1 MIHSSILMNIGGK
14 NIMSEKSR
22 IVHAAAF
29 VDALKSSGYKSTYN
43 AISEIVDNS
52 IDAHAK
58 NVFII
63 GEQNLMNT
71 GNSSERRIVS
81 FAFLD
86 DGDGMD
92 MEKLSRCLSIGYSD
106 KDDRNGMGRFGVGL
120 PQASVFVCNRV
131 EVYSWQNGIK
141 NCMRT
146 HLDIDEIRNL
156 DLNELDIPVSASI
169 PNEYSC
175 YLTWRQ
181 DDKQYDFTKHGTLVV
196 WTKCTRVDHKKWNTC
211 VSHMSEDL
219 GRKYRYFLH
228 DGSVQIAMC
237 ERVSRSFE
245 TILPNDPLYLMTPSQ
260 ECLKDSIIESNY
272 ASKSYNL
279 SEGYT
284 ECMFEP
290 FKNEDG
296 NFGEIEYPIKYEKDG
311 AIITKTVK
319 IKFSVV
325 KEKYYSMPALKSTQK
340 PGTYPY
346 GKTTKIKNN
355 VGISIVRQGR
365 EIDFS
370 TFGFFG
376 IYNVPEFRWWGCEI
390 SFDSELDEVFG
401 ISNNKQYVDLKP
413 MSKDE
418 MSEYASDKI
427 QPLWMQLFAVID
439 PTIRAMDN
447 RNESVRKEKITENN
461 EGEAADASSD
471 VGNLVNN
478 AEQNSEDETYV
489 HNTSITD
496 NEKKKEAEEELKKE
510 GFEQPNESQINQ
522 FILSNVRFKA
532 ENRGRTENFLTYS
545 YVANVLIITL
555 NKDHSFYTLFVSKL
569 YENDDDRIAFQL
581 LLTALVKSTQELS
594 VSYTQ
599 AMDSLFRK
607 INNKVYDYMVEYSK
621 KISQE

>member
-1 MIHSSILMNIGGK
+1 
-14 NIMSEKSR
+14 MSEKSR
-22 IVHAAAF
+22 IIHAAAF
-29 VDALKSSGYKSTYN
+29 IDALKSSGYKSTYN

-63 GEQNLMNT
+63 GEQKLMCT
-71 GNSSERRIVS
+71 DSVSEKRIAS

-86 DGDGMD
+86 DGDGMNV
-92 MEKLSRCLSIGYSD
+92 EKLSKCLSIGYSD
-106 KDDRNGMGRFGVGL
+106 KDHNGMGRFGVGL

-131 EVYSWQNGIK
+131 EVYSWQNGIE

-146 HLDIDEIRNL
+146 HLDIDEIRDL
-156 DLNELDIPVSASI
+156 DLNELDSPEEATIPE
-169 PNEYSC
+169 EYRC
-175 YLTWRQ
+175 YIKWKQ
-181 DDKQYDFTKHGTLVV
+181 DDRQYNFSEHGTLVI

-219 GRKYRYFLH
+219 GRKYRYFLQN
-228 DGSVQIAMC
+228 GSVQIAMC
-237 ERVSRSFE
+237 ERVSKSFE

-260 ECLKDSIIESNY
+260 ECLKNSIIESNFI
-272 ASKSYNL
+272 SKPYNPAD
-279 SEGYT
+279 GYT

-290 FKNEDG
+290 FQNADG
-296 NFGEIEYPIKYEKDG
+296 DFSEIDYPITYEKDG
-311 AIITKTVK
+311 SAITKTIK

-325 KEKYYSMPALKSTQK
+325 KEKYYSQPALGSTQK

-413 MSKDE
+413 MSKEE
-418 MSEYASDKI
+418 MKEYAADEI

-439 PTIRAMDN
+439 PTLKAMN
-447 RNESVRKEKITENN
+447 TRNESVRQEKLSQNN
-461 EGEAADASSD
+461 DDIGADAGSD
-471 VGNLVNN
+471 VGDLVNN
-478 AEQNSEDETYV
+478 AEQNSEDEAYV
-489 HNTSITD
+489 HDTSLTED
-496 NEKKKEAEEELKKE
+496 EKKKEAEEELKKE
-510 GFEQPNESQINQ
+510 GFDKPNDEQINQ
-522 FILSNVRFKA
+522 FILSNVRFKT
-532 ENRGRTENFLTYS
+532 EHRGRMENFMSYA

-555 NKDHSFYTLFVSKL
+555 NADHAFYTLFVNKVFT
-569 YENDDDRIAFQL
+569 NDDDRIAFQL
-581 LLTALVKSTQELS
+581 LLTALIKSTQELS
-594 VSYTQ
+594 VSYTD
-599 AMDSLFRK
+599 AMDLLFRK
-607 INNKVYDYMVEYSK
+607 INNKIYEYMIEYSK

>member
-1 MIHSSILMNIGGK
+1 MHSSILMNIGG
-14 NIMSEKSR
+14 NNMSEKSR
-22 IVHAAAF
+22 IIHAAAF
-29 VDALKSSGYKSTYN
+29 IDALKSSGYKSTYN

-63 GEQNLMNT
+63 GEQKLMCT
-71 GNSSERRIVS
+71 DSVSEKRIAS

-86 DGDGMD
+86 DGDGMNV
-92 MEKLSRCLSIGYSD
+92 EKLSKCLSIGYSD
-106 KDDRNGMGRFGVGL
+106 KDHNGMGRFGVGL

-131 EVYSWQNGIK
+131 EVYSWQNGIE

-146 HLDIDEIRNL
+146 HLDIDEIRDL
-156 DLNELDIPVSASI
+156 DLNELDSPEEATIPE
-169 PNEYSC
+169 EYRC
-175 YLTWRQ
+175 YIKWKQ
-181 DDKQYDFTKHGTLVV
+181 DDRQYNFSEHGTLVI

-219 GRKYRYFLH
+219 GRKYRYFLQN
-228 DGSVQIAMC
+228 GSVQIAMC
-237 ERVSRSFE
+237 ERVSKSFE

-260 ECLKDSIIESNY
+260 ECLKNSIIESNFI
-272 ASKSYNL
+272 SKPYNPAD
-279 SEGYT
+279 GYT

-290 FKNEDG
+290 FQNADG
-296 NFGEIEYPIKYEKDG
+296 DFSEIDYPITYEKDG
-311 AIITKTVK
+311 SAITKTIK

-325 KEKYYSMPALKSTQK
+325 KEKYYSQPALGSTQK

-413 MSKDE
+413 MSKEE
-418 MSEYASDKI
+418 MKEYAADEI

-439 PTIRAMDN
+439 PTLKAMN
-447 RNESVRKEKITENN
+447 TRNESVRQEKLSQNN
-461 EGEAADASSD
+461 DDIGADAGSD
-471 VGNLVNN
+471 VGDLVNN
-478 AEQNSEDETYV
+478 AEQNSEDEAYV
-489 HNTSITD
+489 HDTSLTED
-496 NEKKKEAEEELKKE
+496 EKKKEAEEELKKE
-510 GFEQPNESQINQ
+510 GFNKPNDEQINQ
-522 FILSNVRFKA
+522 FILSNVRFKT
-532 ENRGRTENFLTYS
+532 EHRSRMENFMSYA

-555 NKDHSFYTLFVSKL
+555 NADHAFYTLFVNKVFT
-569 YENDDDRIAFQL
+569 NDDDRIAFQL
-581 LLTALVKSTQELS
+581 LLTALIKSTQELS
-594 VSYTQ
+594 VSYTD
-599 AMDSLFRK
+599 AMDLLFRK
-607 INNKVYDYMVEYSK
+607 INNKIYEYMIEYSK

>member
-1 MIHSSILMNIGGK
+1 MHSSILMNIGG
-14 NIMSEKSR
+14 NNMSEKSR
-22 IVHAAAF
+22 IIHAAAF
-29 VDALKSSGYKSTYN
+29 IDALKSSGYKSTYN

-63 GEQNLMNT
+63 GEQKLMYT
-71 GNSSERRIVS
+71 DSVSEKRIAS

-86 DGDGMD
+86 DGDGMNV
-92 MEKLSRCLSIGYSD
+92 EKLSKCLSIGYSD
-106 KDDRNGMGRFGVGL
+106 KDHNGMGRFGVGL

-131 EVYSWQNGIK
+131 EVYSWQNGIE

-146 HLDIDEIRNL
+146 HLDIDEIRDL
-156 DLNELDIPVSASI
+156 DLNELDSPEEATIPE
-169 PNEYSC
+169 EYRC
-175 YLTWRQ
+175 YIKWKQ
-181 DDKQYDFTKHGTLVV
+181 DDRQYNFSEHGTLVI

-219 GRKYRYFLH
+219 GRKYRYFLQN
-228 DGSVQIAMC
+228 GSVQIAMC
-237 ERVSRSFE
+237 ERVSKSFE

-260 ECLKDSIIESNY
+260 ECLKNSIIESNFI
-272 ASKSYNL
+272 SKPYNPAD
-279 SEGYT
+279 GYT

-290 FKNEDG
+290 FQNADG
-296 NFGEIEYPIKYEKDG
+296 DFSEIDYPITYEKDG
-311 AIITKTVK
+311 SAITKTIK

-325 KEKYYSMPALKSTQK
+325 KEKYYSQPALGSTQK

-413 MSKDE
+413 MSKEE
-418 MSEYASDKI
+418 MKEYAADEI

-439 PTIRAMDN
+439 PTLKAMN
-447 RNESVRKEKITENN
+447 TRNESVRQEKLSQNN
-461 EGEAADASSD
+461 DDIGADAGSD
-471 VGNLVNN
+471 VGDLVNN
-478 AEQNSEDETYV
+478 AEQNSEDEAYV
-489 HNTSITD
+489 HDTSLTED
-496 NEKKKEAEEELKKE
+496 EKKKEAEEELKKE
-510 GFEQPNESQINQ
+510 GFNKPNDEQINQ
-522 FILSNVRFKA
+522 FILSNVRFKT
-532 ENRGRTENFLTYS
+532 EHRSRMENFMSYA

-555 NKDHSFYTLFVSKL
+555 NADHAFYTLFVNKVFT
-569 YENDDDRIAFQL
+569 NDDDRIAFQL
-581 LLTALVKSTQELS
+581 LLTALIKSTQELS
-594 VSYTQ
+594 VSYTD
-599 AMDSLFRK
+599 AMDLLFRR
-607 INNKVYDYMVEYSK
+607 INNKIYEYMIEYSK

>member
-1 MIHSSILMNIGGK
+1 MHSSILMNIGG
-14 NIMSEKSR
+14 NNMSEKSR
-22 IVHAAAF
+22 IIHAAAF
-29 VDALKSSGYKSTYN
+29 IDALKSSGYKSTYN

-63 GEQNLMNT
+63 GEQKLMCT
-71 GNSSERRIVS
+71 DSVSEKRIAS

-86 DGDGMD
+86 DGDGMNV
-92 MEKLSRCLSIGYSD
+92 EKLSKCLSIGYSD
-106 KDDRNGMGRFGVGL
+106 KDHNGMGRFGVGL

-131 EVYSWQNGIK
+131 EVYSWQNGIE

-146 HLDIDEIRNL
+146 HLDIDEIRDL
-156 DLNELDIPVSASI
+156 DLNELDSPEEATIPE
-169 PNEYSC
+169 EYRC
-175 YLTWRQ
+175 YIKWKQ
-181 DDKQYDFTKHGTLVV
+181 DDRQYNFSEHGTLVI

-219 GRKYRYFLH
+219 GRKYRYFLQN
-228 DGSVQIAMC
+228 GSVQIAMC
-237 ERVSRSFE
+237 ERVSKSFE

-260 ECLKDSIIESNY
+260 ECLKNSIIESNFI
-272 ASKSYNL
+272 SKPYNPAD
-279 SEGYT
+279 GYT

-290 FKNEDG
+290 FQNADG
-296 NFGEIEYPIKYEKDG
+296 DFSEIDYPITYEKDG
-311 AIITKTVK
+311 SAITKTIK

-325 KEKYYSMPALKSTQK
+325 KEKYYSQPALGSTQK

-413 MSKDE
+413 MSKEE
-418 MSEYASDKI
+418 MKEYAADEI

-439 PTIRAMDN
+439 PTLKAMN
-447 RNESVRKEKITENN
+447 TRNESVRQEKLSQNN
-461 EGEAADASSD
+461 DDIGADAGSD
-471 VGNLVNN
+471 VGDLVNN
-478 AEQNSEDETYV
+478 AEQNSEDEAYV
-489 HNTSITD
+489 HDTSLTED
-496 NEKKKEAEEELKKE
+496 EKKKEAEEELKKE
-510 GFEQPNESQINQ
+510 GFNKPNDEQINQ
-522 FILSNVRFKA
+522 FILSNVRFKT
-532 ENRGRTENFLTYS
+532 EHRGRMENFMSYA

-555 NKDHSFYTLFVSKL
+555 NADHAFYTLFVNKVFT
-569 YENDDDRIAFQL
+569 NDDDRIAFQL
-581 LLTALVKSTQELS
+581 LLTALIKSTQELS
-594 VSYTQ
+594 VSYTD
-599 AMDSLFRK
+599 AMDLLFRK
-607 INNKVYDYMVEYSK
+607 INNKIYEYMIEYSK

>member
-1 MIHSSILMNIGGK
+1 MHSSILMNIGG
-14 NIMSEKSR
+14 NNMSEKSR
-22 IVHAAAF
+22 IIHAAAF
-29 VDALKSSGYKSTYN
+29 IDALKSSGYKSTYN

-63 GEQNLMNT
+63 GEQKLMCT
-71 GNSSERRIVS
+71 DSVSEKRIAS

-86 DGDGMD
+86 DGDGMNV
-92 MEKLSRCLSIGYSD
+92 EKLSKCLSIGYSD
-106 KDDRNGMGRFGVGL
+106 KDHNGMGRFGVGL

-131 EVYSWQNGIK
+131 EVYSWQNGIE

-146 HLDIDEIRNL
+146 HLDIDEIRDL
-156 DLNELDIPVSASI
+156 DLNELDSPEEATIPE
-169 PNEYSC
+169 EYRC
-175 YLTWRQ
+175 YIKWKQ
-181 DDKQYDFTKHGTLVV
+181 DDRQYNFSEHGTLVI

-219 GRKYRYFLH
+219 GRKYRYFLQN
-228 DGSVQIAMC
+228 GSVQIAMC
-237 ERVSRSFE
+237 ERVSKSFE

-260 ECLKDSIIESNY
+260 ECLKNSIIESNFI
-272 ASKSYNL
+272 SKPYNPAD
-279 SEGYT
+279 GYT

-290 FKNEDG
+290 FQNADG
-296 NFGEIEYPIKYEKDG
+296 DFSEIDYPITYEKDG
-311 AIITKTVK
+311 SAITKTIK

-325 KEKYYSMPALKSTQK
+325 KEKYYSQPALGSTQK

-413 MSKDE
+413 MSKEE
-418 MSEYASDKI
+418 MKEYAADEI

-439 PTIRAMDN
+439 PTLKAMN
-447 RNESVRKEKITENN
+447 TRNESVRQEKLSQNN
-461 EGEAADASSD
+461 DDIGADAGSD
-471 VGNLVNN
+471 VGDLVNN
-478 AEQNSEDETYV
+478 AEQNSEDEAYV
-489 HNTSITD
+489 HDTSLTED
-496 NEKKKEAEEELKKE
+496 EKKKEAEEELKKE
-510 GFEQPNESQINQ
+510 GFDKPNDEQINQ
-522 FILSNVRFKA
+522 FILSNVRFKT
-532 ENRGRTENFLTYS
+532 EHRGRMENFMSYA

-555 NKDHSFYTLFVSKL
+555 NADHAFYTLFVNKVFT
-569 YENDDDRIAFQL
+569 NDDDRIAFQL
-581 LLTALVKSTQELS
+581 LLTALIKSTQELS
-594 VSYTQ
+594 VSYTD
-599 AMDSLFRK
+599 AMDLLFRK
-607 INNKVYDYMVEYSK
+607 INNKIYEYMIEYSK

>member
-1 MIHSSILMNIGGK
+1 MMHSSILTNIGGK
-14 NIMSEKSR
+14 NMSEKSR
-22 IVHAAAF
+22 IIHAAAF
-29 VDALKSSGYKSTYN
+29 IDALKSSGYKSTYN

-63 GEQNLMNT
+63 GEQKLVSTDNA
-71 GNSSERRIVS
+71 SEKRIDS

-92 MEKLSRCLSIGYSD
+92 VEKLSRCLSIGYSD
-106 KDDRNGMGRFGVGL
+106 KDDHNGMGRFGVGL

-131 EVYSWQNGIK
+131 EVYSWQNGVE

-146 HLDIDEIRNL
+146 HLDIDEIRDS
-156 DLNELDIPVSASI
+156 DLNELDSPVAISI
-169 PNEYSC
+169 PEEYRC
-175 YLTWRQ
+175 YINWKQ
-181 DDKQYDFTKHGTLVV
+181 DDKQYDFSEHGTLVV

-237 ERVSRSFE
+237 ERVSKSFE
-245 TILPNDPLYLMTPSQ
+245 TILPNDPLYLMAPSQ
-260 ECLKDSIIESNY
+260 ECLKDSIIESNFV
-272 ASKSYNL
+272 SKPYNPAD
-279 SEGYT
+279 GYT
-284 ECMFEP
+284 ECMFES
-290 FKNEDG
+290 FKNENED
-296 NFGEIEYPIKYEKDG
+296 FGEINYPITYEKG
-311 AIITKTVK
+311 ADTITKTIK

-325 KEKYYSMPALKSTQK
+325 KEKYYSQPALGTTQK

-390 SFDSELDEVFG
+390 SFDSELDEIFG

-413 MSKDE
+413 MSKEE
-418 MSEYASDKI
+418 MKEYADDEI

-439 PTIRAMDN
+439 PTLKAMDA
-447 RNESVRKEKITENN
+447 RNESVRQEKLHQNN
-461 EGEAADASSD
+461 DEEGADAGSD
-471 VGNLVNN
+471 VGNLVND
-478 AEQNSEDETYV
+478 AEQKSEDEAYV
-489 HNTSITD
+489 HDTSMTED
-496 NEKKKEAEEELKKE
+496 EKKKEAEEELKKE
-510 GFEQPNESQINQ
+510 GFDKPNEEQINQ
-522 FILSNVRFKA
+522 FILSNVRFKT
-532 ENRGRTENFLTYS
+532 EHRGRMENFMSYA

-555 NKDHSFYTLFVSKL
+555 NADHAFYTLFVRKVF
-569 YENDDDRIAFQL
+569 ENDDDRIAFQL
-581 LLTALVKSTQELS
+581 LITSLVKSTQELS
-594 VSYTQ
+594 VSYTD
-599 AMDSLFRK
+599 AMDLLFRK
-607 INNKVYDYMVEYSK
+607 INNKVYDYMIEYSK